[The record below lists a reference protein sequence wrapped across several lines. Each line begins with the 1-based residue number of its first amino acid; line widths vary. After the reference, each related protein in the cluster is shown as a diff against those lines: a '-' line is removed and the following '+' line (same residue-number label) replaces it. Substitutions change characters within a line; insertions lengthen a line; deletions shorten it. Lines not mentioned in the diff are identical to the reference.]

1 MSSHTLWC
9 WSPLS
14 FINERYSFNIF
25 SNNVNISSSPLIMIN
40 ESEILGHVIREISLF
55 FRRCRRLRLELRRPV
70 GTYLFISLNLH
81 VPLVPLWLFSLQFFF
96 GYDNNHPEL
105 FFGVIQKIII
115 FLDLLL
121 QVDDFFKLTKVQVAE
136 EKIHEHTIFC
146 QNLPYQLVVDSATFL
161 IFLVEVVNKSFV
173 EEQGR
178 IGGELFQCV
187 NQKSSWLSY
196 FLRLQKCHWLLQVV
210 EPFVRRWLDHF
221 KLIKMK

>member
-1 MSSHTLWC
+1 
-9 WSPLS
+9 
-14 FINERYSFNIF
+14 
-25 SNNVNISSSPLIMIN
+25 
-40 ESEILGHVIREISLF
+40 
-55 FRRCRRLRLELRRPV
+55 LRLELRRPV

-81 VPLVPLWLFSLQFFF
+81 VPLVPLWLLFLQFFF

-146 QNLPYQLVVDSATFL
+146 QNFPYQLVVDSATFL

-187 NQKSSWLSY
+187 NQKSS
-196 FLRLQKCHWLLQVV
+196 
-210 EPFVRRWLDHF
+210 
-221 KLIKMK
+221 

>member
-1 MSSHTLWC
+1 MR
-9 WSPLS
+9 
-14 FINERYSFNIF
+14 F
-25 SNNVNISSSPLIMIN
+25 
-40 ESEILGHVIREISLF
+40 
-55 FRRCRRLRLELRRPV
+55 ELRRPV

-81 VPLVPLWLFSLQFFF
+81 VPLVPLWLLFLQFFF

-146 QNLPYQLVVDSATFL
+146 QNLPYQLVVDAATFL
-161 IFLVEVVNKSFV
+161 IFLIEVVNKSFV

-178 IGGELFQCV
+178 IAGELFQCV
-187 NQKSSWLSY
+187 NQKSS
-196 FLRLQKCHWLLQVV
+196 
-210 EPFVRRWLDHF
+210 
-221 KLIKMK
+221 